1 MAKPIDFYFDFS
13 SPYGYIAGEKIDAL
27 AAKHGRSVDWKP
39 ILLGAIFKVT
49 GGQPMPMIPLK
60 GDYAKRDFLRSAAF
74 HGVKFRYPST
84 FPISGVP
91 PVRAVI
97 WQKATDP
104 AKAGALAK
112 ALYRAYFTEDVNI
125 SDAENVVKVAASTG
139 LDADAVRAGM
149 NDQATKDRAKAGVDA
164 AIAAGVFGS
173 PYMVIDGEPFWGV
186 DRLDQME
193 RWLSKGA
200 W

>member
-1 MAKPIDFYFDFS
+1 MAKTIDFYYDFS
-13 SPYGYIAGEKIDAL
+13 SPYGYIAGEKIEAL
-27 AAKHGRSVDWKP
+27 ATKHGRSVDWKP

-49 GGQPMPMIPLK
+49 GGAPMPQIPLK
-60 GDYAKRDFLRSAAF
+60 GEYANRDFVRSAKF
-74 HGVKFRYPST
+74 HDVPFRAPSV
-84 FPISGVP
+84 FPISGVA
-91 PVRAVI
+91 PVRAVV
-97 WQKATDP
+97 WQKMQDP
-104 AKAGALAK
+104 AKAGALTR
-112 ALYRAYFTEDVNI
+112 ALYRAYFTQDVNI
-125 SDAENVVKVAASTG
+125 SEAENVVKVAAASG
-139 LDADAVRAGM
+139 VDAEALRAGM
-149 NDQATKDRAKAGVDA
+149 GDQATKDRTKAEVDA

>member
-1 MAKPIDFYFDFS
+1 MARTIEFYYDFS
-13 SPYGYIAGEKIDAL
+13 SPYGYIAAEKIGAL

-49 GGQPMPMIPLK
+49 GGAPMPQIPLK
-60 GDYAKRDFLRSAAF
+60 GAYANRDFLRSAGF
-74 HGVKFRYPST
+74 HDVKFRQPST
-84 FPISGVP
+84 FPISGVA
-91 PVRAVI
+91 PVRAVV
-97 WQKATDP
+97 WQKALDP
-104 AKAGALAK
+104 VKAGALTL
-112 ALYRAYFTEDVNI
+112 ALYRAFFTEDVNI
-125 SDAENVVKVAASTG
+125 SDAESVVKVAASTG

-149 NDQATKDRAKAGVDA
+149 NDQATKDRTKAEVDA

-186 DRLDQME
+186 DRFDQME